1 MERVTRIALVEQHLA
16 ACEPPAAHAGPQC
29 AASFVV
35 EAAEHPTAHAA
46 IVTRTTGAVGLGSN
60 VPFER
65 GLTAEPG
72 ALAPLLAEL
81 IAAQHE
87 LRYHF
92 VLPVVDEHARVL
104 DVGCGTADGG
114 ALLASTGA
122 RVVGVDRATRVDAA
136 RRRVPDSVELLAGS
150 LPSLPVET
158 ESFDVV
164 LCLGGFDRA
173 DDLDPK
179 AALDELLRPLVPSG
193 LLAVAAAATRD
204 GDDDEVDAAA
214 LAELLTNAGF
224 RVSTYEQDA
233 WLYAAIHDGRIPL
246 MIDSPE
252 RSSAPALVLASRSP
266 LPTLEPV
273 VGAVTDLGVA
283 LVRELQAGL
292 ARELHAAHE
301 RAERAEHHHDEIA
314 ALAARLAAAEREL
327 ATMLELELAFRS
339 VVDERDAL
347 HAERTAVLAELD
359 VARTERDSAR
369 GELDAFRHSTTWRLT
384 APLRWVSAKVRGVPY
399 A

>member
-1 MERVTRIALVEQHLA
+1 LSHG
-16 ACEPPAAHAGPQC
+16 PAAFGRPAT
-29 AASFVV
+29 
-35 EAAEHPTAHAA
+35 PTK
-46 IVTRTTGAVGLGSN
+46 TGDLLPAGLGSN
-60 VPFER
+60 VPQR
-65 GLTAEPG
+65 GVTVEPG

-81 IAAQHE
+81 IAAHHE
-87 LRYHF
+87 LRYRF
-92 VLPVVDEHARVL
+92 VLPLVDERARVL
-104 DVGCGTADGG
+104 DVGCGMADG
-114 ALLASTGA
+114 ATLLAGTGA
-122 RVVGVDRATRVDAA
+122 RVVGVDRTTLVDAA
-136 RRRVPDSVELLAGS
+136 RPHVPDSVELLTGS

-164 LCLGGFDRA
+164 LCLGGLDRA

-179 AALDELLRPLVPSG
+179 AALDELLRPLAPSG
-193 LLAVAAAATRD
+193 LLAVAATATRD
-204 GDDDEVDAAA
+204 GDDDVDATA
-214 LAELLTNAGF
+214 LAELLANAGF
-224 RVSTYEQDA
+224 TVAAYEQDA

-252 RSSAPALVLASRSP
+252 PAAAPAFVLASRAP

-292 ARELHAAHE
+292 ARELRTAHE
-301 RAERAEHHHDEIA
+301 RAERAEHQHDEIA
-314 ALAARLAAAEREL
+314 ALAARLATAEREL

-347 HAERTAVLAELD
+347 HAERNAVVAELD
-359 VARTERDSAR
+359 VARTELEAACS
-369 GELDAFRHSTTWRLT
+369 ELDAFRHSTTWRLT